1 MSESASI
8 LTPDTFLQVLGLP
21 DIERK
26 LNGAEQRIALFALAA
41 EFLGDQAVFPGTT
54 APPTPTGE
62 LPLRI
67 LGTSLVVR
75 LTGPVEAE
83 LKALIA
89 VGAYILGSGHPDP
102 QAITLVAATALLTRI
117 RKLDVD
123 LGERSVVDA
132 LGEPGG
138 KSARGIMLKLY
149 GRPCRHP
156 RSNCRFRAGDQV
168 HCAISLDTTKA
179 ILEGLTAQGVLRTLP
194 YINPPEYGVVF

>member
-1 MSESASI
+1 MSESASV

-21 DIERK
+21 DVERK
-26 LNGAEQRIALFALAA
+26 LNGAEQRTALFALATQ
-41 EFLGDQAVFPGTT
+41 FLGDQTVFPGTP

-67 LGTSLVVR
+67 PGTSLVVR

-102 QAITLVAATALLTRI
+102 QAITLVAATALLARI
-117 RKLDVD
+117 RKLDAD

-132 LGEPGG
+132 LGEPGE

-156 RSNCRFRAGDQV
+156 RSNCRFRADDQV
-168 HCAISLDTTKA
+168 HCAISLDTTKV

-194 YINPPEYGVVF
+194 YINPPEYTVVF

>member
-1 MSESASI
+1 MSESASV
-8 LTPDTFLQVLGLP
+8 LTRDTFLQVLGLP

-41 EFLGDQAVFPGTT
+41 EFLGDQAVFPGTP
-54 APPTPTGE
+54 APSTPTGE

-67 LGTSLVVR
+67 PGTSLVVR

-138 KSARGIMLKLY
+138 KSARGIMLKLF

-156 RSNCRFRAGDQV
+156 RSNCHFRADEQG

>member
-1 MSESASI
+1 MSESASV
-8 LTPDTFLQVLGLP
+8 LTPDTFLHVLGLP

-26 LNGAEQRIALFALAA
+26 LNGAEQRTALFTLATQ
-41 EFLGDQAVFPGTT
+41 FLGDQAVFPGTPV
-54 APPTPTGE
+54 PPTPAGE

-67 LGTSLVVR
+67 PGTSLVVR

-89 VGAYILGSGHPDP
+89 VGAYILGAGHPDP

-117 RKLDVD
+117 RKLDAD

-156 RSNCRFRAGDQV
+156 RSDCRFRAGDQV

-194 YINPPEYGVVF
+194 YINPPEYTVVF

>member
-1 MSESASI
+1 M
-8 LTPDTFLQVLGLP
+8 QVLGLP

-26 LNGAEQRIALFALAA
+26 LNGAEQRTALFTLATQ
-41 EFLGDQAVFPGTT
+41 FLGDQAVFPETPV
-54 APPTPTGE
+54 PPTPAGE

-67 LGTSLVVR
+67 PGTSLVVR

-102 QAITLVAATALLTRI
+102 QGITLVAATALLTRI
-117 RKLDVD
+117 RKLDAD

-156 RSNCRFRAGDQV
+156 RSDCRFRAGDQV

-194 YINPPEYGVVF
+194 YINPPEYTVVF

>member
-1 MSESASI
+1 MSESASV

-26 LNGAEQRIALFALAA
+26 LNGSEQRIALFALAA
-41 EFLGDQAVFPGTT
+41 EFLGDQAVFPGTP
-54 APPTPTGE
+54 APPMPTGE

-67 LGTSLVVR
+67 PGTSLVVR

-138 KSARGIMLKLY
+138 KSARGIMLKLF

-156 RSNCRFRAGDQV
+156 GSNCRFRADGQG

>member
-1 MSESASI
+1 MSESVSV

-41 EFLGDQAVFPGTT
+41 EFLGHQAVFPGTT
-54 APPTPTGE
+54 AAPTPTGE

-67 LGTSLVVR
+67 PGTSLVVR

-138 KSARGIMLKLY
+138 KSGRGIMLKLY

-194 YINPPEYGVVF
+194 YINPPEYTVVF